1 VQPGFYDGMYCA
13 YQRDN
18 WYASSWYN
26 GPCGLMGPEEVP
38 MYVLRIPV
46 RYYRHP
52 PVGWAGWQRDA
63 PPRWGERWG
72 HDWEQH
78 HQGWDHWD
86 RNTAQTRAPLPVY
99 QRQYSGNRYPR
110 AIGGGI

>member
-1 VQPGFYDGMYCA
+1 M
-13 YQRDN
+13 QR
-18 WYASSWYN
+18 Y
-26 GPCGLMGPEEVP
+26 GLR
-38 MYVLRIPV
+38 L
-46 RYYRHP
+46 
-52 PVGWAGWQRDA
+52 AGLV

-86 RNTAQTRAPLPVY
+86 RNTPQTRAPLPVY

-110 AIGGGI
+110 AVGGGI